1 MNKPVITLKS
11 LEVAKSLSEE
21 TTAYTATVYVDGVK
35 FAEASNHGQGA
46 EDLIRPING
55 KTYADLAAL
64 EERIKATY
72 PPFDLASPG
81 EAPNTIPMDLSLL
94 IGEEITKAEWLKD
107 YRRTIKA
114 KVLFSKPGQ
123 KGIFQMKWDKKHPL
137 AAYVQVIRE
146 KDPEATILNLMPEA
160 EGLAY
165 YRANVEQR

>member
-1 MNKPVITLKS
+1 MQKPIITLKR
-11 LEVAKSLSEE
+11 LEVSKSLSQE
-21 TTAYTATVYVDGVK
+21 TTAYTADVYVDGVK
-35 FAEASNHGQGA
+35 YAEASNHGHGA
-46 EDLIRPING
+46 EDHIRPVG
-55 KTYADLAAL
+55 QFTYAHLEAL
-64 EERIKATY
+64 EARIKATY

-81 EAPNTIPMDLSLL
+81 EPPNTIPMDLSLL
-94 IGEEITKAEWLKD
+94 IAEEITKAEWLKD

-146 KDPEATILNLMPEA
+146 KEPEAVILNLLPEA

-165 YRANVEQR
+165 YKANVEQR

>member
-1 MNKPVITLKS
+1 MQKPIITLKK

-35 FAEASNHGQGA
+35 FAEASNRGHGE
-46 EDLIRPING
+46 EDHIRPIGAN
-55 KTYADLAAL
+55 TYADLDAL
-64 EERIKATY
+64 QKRIAATY
-72 PPFDLASPG
+72 PKFDLSEG
-81 EAPNTIPMDLSLL
+81 LGQIDMDLSLL

-114 KVLFSKPGQ
+114 KVLFSKPG
-123 KGIFQMKWDKKHPL
+123 KAGIFQMKWDKKHPL

-165 YRANVEQR
+165 YKANVEQR